1 MALAAYLQTDEAL
14 IKQVAAFC
22 IDNLLALRHEVIL
35 GQDLD
40 LTASKDV
47 VAGVYMTIAAL
58 TKI

>member
-22 IDNLLALRHEVIL
+22 IDNL
-35 GQDLD
+35 DLD